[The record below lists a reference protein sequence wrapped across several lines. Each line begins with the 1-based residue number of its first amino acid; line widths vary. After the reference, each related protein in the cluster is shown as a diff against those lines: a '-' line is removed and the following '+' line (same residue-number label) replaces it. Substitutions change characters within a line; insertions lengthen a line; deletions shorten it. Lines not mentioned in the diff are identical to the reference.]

1 MKKAED
7 FDSLLDFIKR
17 VCDTH
22 GNWKIALTLA
32 GREDAPAELLMYIAS
47 NKSYPYDVLIKMSK
61 NRGAPADVLDFI
73 ALRNPSPRDYISNRI
88 RELIAKNPS
97 TSIETLTRLSNDENE
112 SVQRAAVRQLR
123 GRVS

>member
-1 MKKAED
+1 MKNSKD

-32 GREDAPAELLMYIAS
+32 GREDAPAELLMYIAG
-47 NKSYPYDVLIKMSK
+47 KGYPRDVLIKMSE
-61 NRGAPADVLDFI
+61 NRGASADVLDFI
-73 ALRNPSPRDYISNRI
+73 RSICPSPRDYISNRI
-88 RELIAKNPS
+88 RTSIAKNPN
-97 TSIETLTRLSNDENE
+97 TSIETLTLLSNDEDE
-112 SVQRAAVRQLR
+112 TVRRAAVRQLR

>member
-7 FDSLLDFIKR
+7 FDSLLSFIKD

-32 GREDAPAELLMYIAS
+32 GREDAPAELLMYIAG
-47 NKSYPYDVLIKMSK
+47 KGYPYDVLIKMSK
-61 NRGAPADVLDFI
+61 NRGASADVLDFI
-73 ALRNPSPRDYISNRI
+73 ALRNPSPKDYISNRI
-88 RELIAKNPS
+88 RESIAKNPS
-97 TSIETLTRLSNDENE
+97 ASIETLTRLSNDENE
-112 SVQRAAVRQLR
+112 SVRRAAVRQLR